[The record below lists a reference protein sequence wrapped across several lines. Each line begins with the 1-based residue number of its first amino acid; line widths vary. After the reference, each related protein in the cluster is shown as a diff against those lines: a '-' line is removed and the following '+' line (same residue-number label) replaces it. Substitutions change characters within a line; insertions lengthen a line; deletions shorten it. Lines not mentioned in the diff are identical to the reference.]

1 MNGWWL
7 PFRDTMKIRVSAT
20 ILTCRRVLWT
30 WGAESCYFSSKKPTY
45 QGFYWLHW
53 IMIVDV
59 RILPAPVAPA
69 IPHDQCCC
77 FFFTGPLHLSNSHTF
92 NHGVTDIFRYSH
104 GDLQKFENPT
114 TIWNMD
120 RMLALWPYGG
130 VAHMGPL
137 LWPQIWVSVDEWM
150 NVAPFLYLPVWVVIS
165 GIDEYR
171 RCRWCDLSLKS
182 GWKNHTF
189 SGIVHMFSGPYAVC
203 SKSNHCDQSTRVP

>member
-1 MNGWWL
+1 MAGGCPFGTRWRFVSVPPFWHAGGSCGPEAPNPAISAVKSLLTKVFIDYIESWL
-7 PFRDTMKIRVSAT
+7 LM
-20 ILTCRRVLWT
+20 W
-30 WGAESCYFSSKKPTY
+30 ESC
-45 QGFYWLHW
+45 LHRLLRRYP
-53 IMIVDV
+53 MTNAAV
-59 RILPAPVAPA
+59 
-69 IPHDQCCC
+69 